1 MWNSIRLS
9 QSQYIRF
16 SSALPSIV
24 RIYEVDYP
32 GWNHN
37 DFVYAI
43 DAKKFVYNEIIDK
56 IKNITSNSTDENSTN
71 MK

>member
-1 MWNSIRLS
+1 MKNWNK
-9 QSQYIRF
+9 
-16 SSALPSIV
+16 
-24 RIYEVDYP
+24 
-32 GWNHN
+32 N

-56 IKNITSNSTDENSTN
+56 IKNITLNSTSYTDENLTN